1 MSSRPKT
8 GPLRLVR
15 VVLYTREVRLSG
27 FVRSPYPRLS
37 DTLNHF
43 VGHAVELHEVTTQ
56 PLRTDRTTMQHTDSA
71 LVSIDEVVL
80 AMPRY
85 TVGVERS
92 PEQQA
97 LVKRLE
103 RVEGLVEAGPFLVKG
118 TLHVNPG
125 AGLEQH
131 IREADRRFLPMTHAT
146 GLFSPLPR
154 PVSFRAPV
162 LLVNRGHI
170 RAVWRLAEADPRLL
184 ARFDEAQNY
193 LAVEVPGEIVSEA
206 ARILR
211 RTLVFRGMPTEDL
224 LEACREVSA
233 YGYLSLR
240 LYYAGTEVFREGDA
254 GDSVYVVDRGR
265 LQAVVGSGRSG
276 GERHVAYLGPGDL
289 FGELAALDE
298 PRRPVTVRA
307 VEESN
312 LLVIQAQGFKALI
325 QKFPSAVTTLLAI
338 VVQRQR
344 ATEAA
349 RGI

>member
-1 MSSRPKT
+1 MSFRSKI

-27 FVRSPYPRLS
+27 FVRSPYHRLS
-37 DTLNHF
+37 DTLNDF

-56 PLRTDRTTMQHTDSA
+56 PLRRDRTTIQHTDSA
-71 LVSIDEVVL
+71 VVSIDEVVL

-97 LVKRLE
+97 LVRRLE
-103 RVEGLVEAGPFLVKG
+103 RVEGLVEAEPFLVKG

-125 AGLEQH
+125 SSLEQH

-162 LLVNRGHI
+162 LLVNREHI
-170 RAVWRLAEADPRLL
+170 RGVWRLAEADPRLL
-184 ARFDEAQNY
+184 ARFDDAQNY
-193 LAVEVPGEIVSEA
+193 LAVEVPGEIGSEA

-211 RTLVFRGMPTEDL
+211 RTLVFRGMPADDL
-224 LEACREVSA
+224 LETCREISA

-265 LQAVVGSGRSG
+265 LQAVVGSARSG

-312 LLVIQAQGFKALI
+312 LLVVQAQGFKTLI
-325 QKFPSAVTTLLAI
+325 QKFPSAVTTLLAL
-338 VVQRQR
+338 VVQRQQ

>member
-1 MSSRPKT
+1 MSLRSKA

-15 VVLYTREVRLSG
+15 VVIYTRELRLAG
-27 FVRSPYPRLS
+27 FMRSPYPRLS
-37 DTLNHF
+37 DALNQF
-43 VGHAVELHEVTTQ
+43 VGHAVQLHEVTAQ
-56 PLRTDRTTMQHTDSA
+56 PLRTDRTTVQHTDSA
-71 LVSIDEVVL
+71 VVGIEEIVL

-103 RVEGLVEAGPFLVKG
+103 RVEGFVEAGPFFIKG

-125 AGLEQH
+125 TTVDEH
-131 IREADRRFLPMTHAT
+131 IRQPHRRFLPVTHAT

-170 RAVWRLAEADPRLL
+170 RMACRLTEADPRLL
-184 ARFDEAQNY
+184 ARFAEAQNY
-193 LAVEVPGEIVSEA
+193 LAVEGQGEIVNQA

-211 RTLVFRGMPTEDL
+211 RTVVFRGVPAEDL
-224 LEACREVSA
+224 LEVCREISA

-254 GDSVYVVDRGR
+254 GDSVYVVDTGR
-265 LQAVVGSGRSG
+265 LQAVVGSRRGG
-276 GERHVAYLGPGDL
+276 GERHVAYIGPGDF

-298 PRRPVTVRA
+298 PQRPVTVRA

-312 LLVIQAQGFKALI
+312 LLVIQAQGFKTLI
-325 QKFPSAVTTLLAI
+325 QRFPSAVTTLLAL
-338 VVQRQR
+338 VVRRER